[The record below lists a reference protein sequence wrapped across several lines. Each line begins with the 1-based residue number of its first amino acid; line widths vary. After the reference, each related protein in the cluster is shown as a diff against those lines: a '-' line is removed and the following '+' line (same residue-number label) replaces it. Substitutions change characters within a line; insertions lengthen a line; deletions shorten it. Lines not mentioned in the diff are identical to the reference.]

1 MESKTFL
8 SSMRIHMPE
17 LLDEVEKIA
26 PKIDSG
32 DSFDELWNL

>member
-1 MESKTFL
+1 
-8 SSMRIHMPE
+8 MRIHMPE

-32 DSFDELWNL
+32 IPLMNYGNL